1 MAAYVVGA
9 FALLGCVVLSLCF
22 VAFTRELKSP
32 HTSTLFPG
40 FNRRFKHSNL
50 GWSARLT
57 PMLAALVCAS
67 FAFVVSVA
75 AQKKSDN
82 STIPLWFLA
91 VVLVVVLRYGALAGV
106 LATTLSGLVFA
117 TYLFEPLGTVAIK
130 DADQKNSLM
139 WMLIILYEGEKRAN
153 NGHNLGRTDSR

>member
-1 MAAYVVGA
+1 
-9 FALLGCVVLSLCF
+9 
-22 VAFTRELKSP
+22 
-32 HTSTLFPG
+32 
-40 FNRRFKHSNL
+40 
-50 GWSARLT
+50 
-57 PMLAALVCAS
+57 MLAALVCSS

-117 TYLFEPLGTVAIK
+117 TYLFEPLGTVAIE

-139 WMLIILYEGEKRAN
+139 WMLIIGLAMSLFGRPPNRSVPKNPPRAKF
-153 NGHNLGRTDSR
+153 